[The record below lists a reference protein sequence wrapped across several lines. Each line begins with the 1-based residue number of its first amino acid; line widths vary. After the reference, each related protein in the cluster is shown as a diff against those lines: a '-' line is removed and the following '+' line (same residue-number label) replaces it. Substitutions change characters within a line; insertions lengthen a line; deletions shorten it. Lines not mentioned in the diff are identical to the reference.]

1 MKSIIPFLYS
11 WLKNCQSKVVLLP
24 RARPNSITWNMK
36 PNVLRGKT
44 MVNFLFACS
53 YIPAAHVYGVYI
65 SQLIRYSRVCGSYH
79 DRGLLLTRK
88 LLNQGLLM
96 IELKSWLFRKSYVRH
111 NDFVNHCEI
120 SVKQITRDMF
130 RLTKLQSCSFFIHEL
145 SSGL

>member
-11 WLKNCQSKVVLLP
+11 WFKNCQSKVVLVP
-24 RARPNSITWNMK
+24 RARPHSITWNMK

-44 MVNFLFACS
+44 IVNFLFACS

-65 SQLIRYSRVCGSYH
+65 YIPAAHVYGVYISQLIRYASVCGSYH

-96 IELKSWLFRKSYVRH
+96 IELKS
-111 NDFVNHCEI
+111 
-120 SVKQITRDMF
+120 
-130 RLTKLQSCSFFIHEL
+130 
-145 SSGL
+145 